1 MKSLKTSIKIVVPT
15 LFLILSTAFFIV
27 FSAQAGT
34 LAAVYIFMSRLK
46 AGLDGSG
53 ANAVQFILAIDT
65 ATNIPTAG
73 TITIEFPDDED
84 TSWCRTAG
92 ALTVTAVAASAV
104 DLTGTTWDIDSA
116 LPTSG
121 TLSAACTQGGAGTV
135 DTITISG
142 VGALTAGTTYGVQVA
157 SSIGVIGTNGT
168 TGEHEV
174 TVTAASGVTLDSKSF
189 KIYLLGDDAVVIT
202 ATVSDMP
209 TVVCSIS
216 SNTVNLGTLY
226 PGGAYAT
233 GGHTISTSTTSSGY
247 YWAVYGTGDSSTDAG
262 LYKSTATTHLI
273 PSGATATLDLTNAT
287 IYGFG
292 LTLSDPDST
301 DPATVAPNFVDTTA
315 GTFGTID
322 RLYSGAKL
330 VLSQSG
336 TQGSAENSTVTYGAK
351 ASSSAPAGTYT
362 ETVYWICGGYY

>member
-15 LFLILSTAFFIV
+15 LFLVLSIAFFIV

-73 TITIEFPDDED
+73 TIEIEFPDDED
-84 TSWCRTAG
+84 ATWCRTAG
-92 ALTVTAVAASAV
+92 ALTVTGVAASAV
-104 DLTGTTWDIDSA
+104 DLTGTNWDIDSA
-116 LPTSG
+116 LPG
-121 TLSAACTQGGAGTV
+121 TLTAACAQGGVGTV
-135 DTITISG
+135 DTITISA
-142 VGALTAGTTYGVQVA
+142 VGALTAGTTYGVQIA
-157 SSIGVIGTNGT
+157 SNTGIIGTNGT

-174 TVTAASGVTLDSKSF
+174 TVTASSGATMDSKSF
-189 KIYLLGDDAVVIT
+189 KIYLLSDDAVVIT
-202 ATVSDMP
+202 ATVSAMP

-216 SNTVNLGTLY
+216 TNTVNLGTLY

-247 YWAVYGTGDSSTDAG
+247 YWAVYGTGDGSTDAG
-262 LYKSTATTHLI
+262 LYKSTATTHLL

-292 LTLSDPDST
+292 LTLSDPDAG

-336 TQGSAENSTVTYGAK
+336 SQGSAENSTVTYGAK
-351 ASSSAPAGTYT
+351 ANSSAPAGSYQ
-362 ETVYWICGGYY
+362 ETTYWICGGYY